1 MNLKVA
7 LIGNPNT
14 GKTTIFNL
22 LTGLR
27 QKTANF
33 PGVTVE
39 KKIGRFILEGEHE
52 ITLIDLPGTYSVF
65 PNSSDEKLVCNIL
78 TNPKNIDYPDF
89 IIYVADINQL
99 EKHMLLASQISDLGI
114 PFFMI
119 LNMQDEFE
127 KSGSTIDVNLFS
139 TLAEIPVILTNARTD
154 NTIEPI
160 QKLILKYIEEGNED
174 FVSKKNYYTFTS
186 AEQKISKEVSIL
198 LGNRNLYQSKLIAHH
213 HNWLDHLKV
222 ADIIQIKLLI
232 DEAGFEDIKMQIH
245 ETMNRYA
252 NIQGFISK
260 CIKSKDSKEKS
271 LTMKLDNILTNRY
284 IGPLIFFTIMFVIF
298 QSIFSWAEAPM
309 TWIENGFST
318 LGSAIK
324 KSMNESWFSALIV
337 DGLLAGLSGVLVF
350 IPQIT
355 LLFFFLSLLEESGYM
370 SRVVYM
376 FDNIMQKV
384 GLNGR
389 SMVALISSG
398 ACAIPAIMS
407 TRTIGNWKE
416 RLITIMV
423 SPLIPCSARIPVYT
437 VLIALVI
444 PIDHKLGVF
453 NMQGIAF
460 MSLYLLGII
469 TALVVAFI
477 MLKIIKIEERSYLMI
492 ELPQYKKPLWRNVIY
507 EVKDK
512 VLSFIIGA
520 GKIIIMISIV
530 LWFLASY
537 GPGDGMKIAEETAK
551 KEILQNE
558 SISGHEEAHIQS
570 KKLEASYA
578 GHLGK
583 IIEPAI
589 KPLGFDW
596 KIGIALLTS
605 FAARE
610 VFVGTM
616 ATIYSIG
623 ADQEESSVR
632 ERMAKEYKVGTNK
645 PMYDLPTALSLM
657 VFYAFALQC
666 MSTLAVTKKETNSWK
681 WPIIQFTFMTLLA
694 YLSSFVVYTIFK

>member
-1 MNLKVA
+1 MNIKVA

-14 GKTTIFNL
+14 GKSTLFNA

-39 KKIGRFILEGEHE
+39 KKTGKFYLDENE
-52 ITLIDLPGTYSVF
+52 ITLLDLPGTYSLF
-65 PNSSDEKLVCNIL
+65 PNSNDEKLVCNIL
-78 TNPKNIDYPDF
+78 TNPKNEDYPDF
-89 IIYVADINQL
+89 IIYVADITQL
-99 EKHMLLASQISDLGI
+99 EKHMLLATQISDLGI
-114 PFFMI
+114 PSI
-119 LNMQDEFE
+119 VVLNMQDEFE
-127 KSGSTIDVNLFS
+127 KMGSSFDIKQFS
-139 TLAEIPVILTNARTD
+139 SLVQIPVILSNARSGD
-154 NTIEPI
+154 AIEEI
-160 QKLILKYIEEGNED
+160 QKYISKYLSEGRVG
-174 FVSKKNYYTFTS
+174 FIAQKNYYTFTGPES
-186 AEQKISKEVSIL
+186 NIANEVSAL
-198 LGNRNLYQSKLIAHH
+198 LGIKNKYQAKLVAHH
-213 HNWLDHLKV
+213 HNWLDYLKV
-222 ADIIQIKLLI
+222 ADIIQIKSMI
-232 DEAGFEDIKMQIH
+232 AEAGFEDIKMQIH

-252 NIQGFISK
+252 NIQGFILRCISSK
-260 CIKSKDSKEKS
+260 ASKEKS
-271 LTMKLDNILTNRY
+271 LTMHLDNILTNRF
-284 IGPLIFFTIMFVIF
+284 IGPLIFFSIMFIIF
-298 QSIFSWAEAPM
+298 QSIFSWAETPM
-309 TWIENGFST
+309 TWIENGFSAF
-318 LGSAIK
+318 GAWIK
-324 KSMNESWFSALIV
+324 HTMNESWLSALIV

-355 LLFFFLSLLEESGYM
+355 LLFFFLAVLEESGYM
-370 SRVVYM
+370 SRVVFM

-444 PIDHKLGVF
+444 PAHHKFGFF

-460 MSLYLLGII
+460 MALYLLGIL
-469 TALVVAFI
+469 TALIVALI
-477 MLKIIKIEERSYLMI
+477 MHKIIRVEERSYLMI
-492 ELPQYKKPLWRNVIY
+492 ELPQYKKPLWKNVFY

-520 GKIIIMISIV
+520 GKIIIMISV
-530 LWFLASY
+530 ALWFLASF
-537 GPGDGMKIAEETAK
+537 GPGNKMKLAEEQAK
-551 KEILQNE
+551 KEILENKILA
-558 SISGHEEAHIQS
+558 SNSEAIIQS
-570 KKLEASYA
+570 KRLEASYA

-583 IIEPAI
+583 FIEPAI
-589 KPLGFDW
+589 QPLGFDW

-623 ADQEESSVR
+623 GDEEESSVR
-632 ERMAKEYKVGTNK
+632 ARMSKELRAGTNK
-645 PMYDLPTALSLM
+645 VMYDLPTSMSLM
-657 VFYAFALQC
+657 IFYAFALQC

-681 WPIIQFTFMTLLA
+681 WPIIQFAFMTLLA
-694 YLSSFVVYTIFK
+694 YVGSFIVYSLLK